1 MYQPACI
8 SASGVK
14 SKRLLLTWI
23 LINSQSS
30 AQNPLKCR
38 SGFNNSKL
46 GTDQNMSALICGSLA
61 YDTIMVFPER
71 FKDHILPDKVHI
83 LNVSFLVPEMRRQFG
98 GVAGNIAYNLKL
110 LGGDPYPMA
119 TVGDDFGPYQR
130 RLESQGI
137 STRYIRHLE
146 GEFTPQ
152 AFITTDVD
160 DNQIT
165 AFHPGAM
172 MESHLNKVSH
182 TEGITLGIVAP
193 DGREAML
200 QHSRDFER
208 QGIPHIFDP
217 GQAMTLFDGDD
228 LRTFIKQ
235 ANWLVAN
242 DYEFQLIHERTGMSK
257 QQVAE
262 QLEALII
269 THGGDGSILITKE
282 GEQKIETVKPE
293 KVLDPT
299 GCGDAYRSGLIYGLQ
314 NNLDLVTACRIGSVM
329 GALKVAVQ
337 GPQNHAPTLDEIV
350 ELFKKSFGYS
360 FIS

>member
-1 MYQPACI
+1 
-8 SASGVK
+8 
-14 SKRLLLTWI
+14 
-23 LINSQSS
+23 
-30 AQNPLKCR
+30 
-38 SGFNNSKL
+38 
-46 GTDQNMSALICGSLA
+46 MSALICGSLA

-83 LNVSFLVPEMRRQFG
+83 LNVAFVVPEMRRDFG
-98 GVAGNIAYNLKL
+98 GVAGNIAYSLKM

-119 TVGDDFGPYQR
+119 TVGDDFGPYLR
-130 RLESQGI
+130 RLESLGI

-172 MESHLNKVSH
+172 QESYLNKVED
-182 TEGITLGIVAP
+182 TEGMTIGIVAP
-193 DGREAML
+193 DSRKAML

-208 QGIPHIFDP
+208 LGIPHIFDP

-228 LRTFIKQ
+228 LRAFIKQ
-235 ANWLVAN
+235 ATWLVSN
-242 DYEFQLIHERTGMSK
+242 DYEFQLIRERTGLSRAE
-257 QQVAE
+257 VAE

-269 THGGDGSILITKE
+269 TQGGKGSRLFTNGGEELIEAVTPTAIK
-282 GEQKIETVKPE
+282 
-293 KVLDPT
+293 DPT
-299 GCGDAYRSGLIYGLQ
+299 GCGDAYRAGLIYGLQ
-314 NNLDLVTACRIGSVM
+314 NNLGLVTSCRIGAVM
-329 GALKVAVQ
+329 GSLKIAVQ
-337 GPQNHAPTLDEIV
+337 GPQNHEHTLDEIV
-350 ELFKKSFGYS
+350 DCFQNAFGYS